1 MTLLLRQ
8 IWALVRKN
16 LLLICVRRPI
26 STFIRAFALPLVVV
40 LVLAYSKN
48 FFSSPQHWGVTSPH
62 NVSDVFINKSAG
74 ILRHNTYII
83 RQANATKIR
92 SFQDGLAAAKG
103 QDIVGFIDNGMTG
116 GDVGA
121 VINSLSQQVRDAGKI
136 PKQYDSTWALAQD
149 CLTDLKGSAPCY
161 GAIIFLSSPNQGT
174 NESQQGV
181 WNYTIRGQGS
191 SYGSNVDVRSDKNG
205 AEIYLLPLQRA
216 LEKEIIAQS
225 GPNAVSKVPEEV
237 DVILYT
243 DQDQAS
249 LDDSRTSNYLMFCMY
264 AFGPIFAFALLEL
277 VYHLTSFVARER
289 ELGMSGLI
297 DTMISGG
304 SNIRGRIVR
313 LISTWLSFALVYFP
327 SWLAIGLVIS
337 IVCFPKTSRNLPVGF
352 IIFSGLSMVSY
363 SLFGAAFFKK
373 AQLSGSIMTV
383 IAVVGAILPV
393 VLFEQTKT
401 TCTILSIIFPTA
413 NFTYYITAHAA
424 FEAQDKVVSMTG
436 SAYDSGEQRDNYR
449 MPLYFHW
456 LMAIIHVFVFPPM
469 AFAVE
474 HLLHSTASQHRTFK
488 KPLNPGDPTVTL
500 TDFTKT

>member
-1 MTLLLRQ
+1 LR
-8 IWALVRKN
+8 RKR
-16 LLLICVRRPI
+16 IHH
-26 STFIRAFALPLVVV
+26 T
-40 LVLAYSKN
+40 
-48 FFSSPQHWGVTSPH
+48 TE
-62 NVSDVFINKSAG
+62 
-74 ILRHNTYII
+74 
-83 RQANATKIR
+83 ANATKIR
-92 SFQDGLAAAKG
+92 SLEDGLAAAKG
-103 QDIVGFIDNGMTG
+103 QDIVGFIDNGMNG

-121 VINSLSQQVRDAGKI
+121 VIESLSQQVRDAGKT
-136 PKQYDSTWALAQD
+136 PKQYNSTWTLAQD
-149 CLTDLKGSAPCY
+149 CLTDLKGSSPCY
-161 GAIIFLSSPNQGT
+161 GAVIFLSSPTQGT
-174 NESQQGV
+174 NESQQGI
-181 WNYTIRGQGS
+181 WNYTIRGQGG

-225 GPNAVSKVPEEV
+225 GSNATSKTSDEL

-249 LDDSRTSNYLMFCMY
+249 LDDSRTANYLLFCMY

-313 LISTWLSFALVYFP
+313 LVSTWLSFALVYFP
-327 SWLAIGLVIS
+327 SWLAIGLIIS

-352 IIFSGLSMVSY
+352 ILFSGLSMVSS

-383 IAVVGAILPV
+383 IAVVGAILPA
-393 VLFEQTKT
+393 VLFEQTKA
-401 TCTILSIIFPTA
+401 TCTVLSIIFPTA
-413 NFTYYITAHAA
+413 NFTYYVTAHAA
-424 FEAQDKVVSMTG
+424 FEAQDKVASMTG
-436 SAYDSGEQRDNYR
+436 SAYDSGEQQDGYR

-456 LMAIIHVFVFPPM
+456 LMAIIHVLAFPPM

-474 HLLHSTASQHRTFK
+474 HFLHSTASQHRTFE
-488 KPLNPGDPTVTL
+488 KPVNPGDPTVTL
-500 TDFTKT
+500 TGFTKT